1 MWNSLLQVL
10 ALELNS
16 QVRGQ
21 ELIVPMLILLVV
33 ILIVPMLF
41 DHLKLPG
48 LVGLVGA
55 GVCFSQFDGN
65 LFRPDGVILELLSE
79 IGLVYLIFIAG
90 LEFDLPL
97 LRQNQGRSL
106 WFGGLSF
113 GLTLFLGTGVGQICG
128 YSLIPSVLIGCL
140 LTSSTLLAYPIL
152 NGLGLIKHPAI
163 ALAVSSTIVTD
174 MGTLLVFAVLVA
186 VAHVETLTLSQLLIT
201 SAWVIAYFLA
211 VVLGFNQAGKAFFLH
226 SGDDNSNK
234 LLFVL
239 LCIFVATMVAQ
250 VMGIPT
256 IVAVFLAGV
265 AVNEAIGEGPVKEKL
280 VFIGSFLFIP
290 IFFFRLGLILNISGL
305 IHQHLL
311 LWLTLIVAIAS
322 KFLAA
327 GLAKFLYR
335 YRWTETLTMC
345 SVSIPLMGTTLAVAV
360 EGVKL
365 GFLPPPILD
374 TVIILMLMTTTLGVW
389 LTNYVGVNLT
399 NYPASESAIAIPTLY
414 HPPTIENGT
423 IVVPLVNSTTQQN
436 LIELAALL
444 ASQTHGKIVPL
455 AIAPAT
461 AQMDAPQLE
470 LACQQSERLLARA
483 TAQSQLLGVPAKPL
497 LRIDD
502 AIASGITRAAREKK
516 ADLIILNW
524 DQHHSLRARLF
535 GNLIDNVL
543 WSAHCPVALTRLVES
558 PKRVQRILVPI
569 ENLITPTLEPVQ
581 LAQTIAQTN
590 QAQVTVL
597 NVCVNE
603 ACRKNHQTAA
613 THIAARRSHLEQ
625 ILAPLAL
632 ANPPELQ
639 IIIHD
644 NFTQAILQAA
654 RLYDLIVLPFHRYRH
669 LPGGLVMSDLTTQLA
684 RQLTCSMIILSQ
696 PPHNYPTVLP
706 TRTSRTNLLIS

>member
-33 ILIVPMLF
+33 ILIVPILF
-41 DHLKLPG
+41 ERLKLPG

-55 GVCFSQFDGN
+55 GVLLNQWGGN
-65 LFRPDGVILELLSE
+65 LFQPDGVILELLSE

-97 LRQNQGRSL
+97 LRQTQGRSV

-113 GLTLFLGTGVGQICG
+113 GLTLFFGTVVGQICG
-128 YSLIPSVLIGCL
+128 YSLIASVLIGCL

-152 NGLGLIKHPAI
+152 NRLGLIKHPAI
-163 ALAVSSTIVTD
+163 ALVVSSTIVTD

-186 VAHVETLTLSQLLIT
+186 VAHVETLTLAQLLIT
-201 SAWVIAYFLA
+201 SAWVIAYFLT
-211 VVLGFNQAGKAFFLH
+211 VLLGFNQAGKAFFHH
-226 SGDDNSNK
+226 SGDEQSNK
-234 LLFVL
+234 WLFVL

-250 VMGIPT
+250 VMGIPR

-265 AVNEAIGEGPVKEKL
+265 AVNEAVGEGPVKEKL

-290 IFFFRLGLILNISGL
+290 IFFFRLGLILDVTL
-305 IHQHLL
+305 IHHHLL

-327 GLAKFLYR
+327 GLAKILYC
-335 YRWTETLTMC
+335 YRWTETLTMW
-345 SVSIPLMGTTLAVAV
+345 SASIPLVGTTLAVAV

-365 GFLPPPILD
+365 GILPPPVLN

-389 LTNYVGVNLT
+389 LTSYVGVNLT
-399 NYPASESAIAIPTLY
+399 NYPAPEPTIAVPTPHY
-414 HPPTIENGT
+414 PPTIENGT
-423 IVVPLVNSTTQQN
+423 IVVSLANSTTQQN

-483 TAQSQLLGVPAKPL
+483 TAQSQLLGVPTEPL

-502 AIASGITRAAREKK
+502 AIAPGITRAAREKK

-524 DQHHSLRARLF
+524 DQHHSLRPRLF

-543 WSAHCPVALTRLVES
+543 WSAHCPVALTKLVES

-581 LAQTIAQTN
+581 LAQTIAQAN

-613 THIAARRSHLEQ
+613 NHIAARRSHLDR
-625 ILAPLAL
+625 ILAPLAF

-644 NFTQAILQAA
+644 NFAQAILQAA

-684 RQLTCSMIILSQ
+684 RQLTCSIIILSQ
-696 PPHNYPTVLP
+696 PPHNYPTALP
-706 TRTSRTNLLIS
+706 TQTSRTNILIS